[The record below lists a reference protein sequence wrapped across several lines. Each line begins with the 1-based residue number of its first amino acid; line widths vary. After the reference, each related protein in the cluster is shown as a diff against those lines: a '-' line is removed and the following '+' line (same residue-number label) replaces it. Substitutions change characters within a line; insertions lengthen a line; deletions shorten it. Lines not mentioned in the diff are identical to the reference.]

1 MRHPSS
7 DGPSGKADALK
18 KLVYYFRVFN
28 QNRFFRFF
36 VVKKGRGD
44 ITCTCNFRIF
54 RVNLP
59 DSENSRYFVKQY
71 QIIMNDPRVYT
82 IHIS

>member
-54 RVNLP
+54 RVN
-59 DSENSRYFVKQY
+59 
-71 QIIMNDPRVYT
+71 
-82 IHIS
+82 